1 MIYDVLFPYY
11 LFKPQSLTIIFRI
24 LRIFFQI
31 FRAHINNTQMKKWD
45 YWILQTEIWHTFPMI
60 NGLWIIRHNFFPHCP
75 LTKMLFFVHDNSW
88 YYQIIRYSKRDKV
101 WIKRLSLLD
110 VKRRSEI
117 LFWCKKLWLVSL
129 NFVSTCTK
137 WDLTASTLLFQ
148 NVISKI
154 EFV

>member
-1 MIYDVLFPYY
+1 MIIHD
-11 LFKPQSLTIIFRI
+11 
-24 LRIFFQI
+24 
-31 FRAHINNTQMKKWD
+31 
-45 YWILQTEIWHTFPMI
+45 
-60 NGLWIIRHNFFPHCP
+60 IIR
-75 LTKMLFFVHDNSW
+75 LFG
-88 YYQIIRYSKRDKV
+88 IPKE
-101 WIKRLSLLD
+101 IKRLSLLD